1 MDLILLGCHDFSKPY
16 EAEDKV
22 VRHSREDLRPLVNDP
37 VLDETSN

>member
-1 MDLILLGCHDFSKPY
+1 MDSILLGFHDFSKPY

-22 VRHSREDLRPLVNDP
+22 VRHLREDPRLLVNDP